1 MSTKSPIT
9 THILDLGSGHPAAG
23 VSVSLFKIQ
32 GGNENLL
39 AEGTTNDDG
48 RITDWFDNP
57 VEMGHYRLTF
67 DIGTWYQERGL
78 DTFFPQVSLCVCVYV
93 SVCVCVYVS
102 SKSVSPHYE
111 PLSPVYAILPPGM
124 CVCVCVCV
132 CVCTM
137 YVKIY
142 VYISEI

>member
-1 MSTKSPIT
+1 MLPASRLRSPNYDWRNW
-9 THILDLGSGHPAAG
+9 HEHQEPDHHPHSGPRQWPPAAG

-78 DTFFPQVSLCVCVYV
+78 DTFFPR
-93 SVCVCVYVS
+93 
-102 SKSVSPHYE
+102 
-111 PLSPVYAILPPGM
+111 
-124 CVCVCVCV
+124 
-132 CVCTM
+132 
-137 YVKIY
+137 
-142 VYISEI
+142 